1 VDTNLLLLFFVGIF
15 DARYISR
22 YIRTTTYNEADF
34 VVLAQVLQTF
44 RRIIVTPHI
53 LTEVSNLSR
62 DIDRG
67 RRYEFFLLL
76 ESLLNAPSGQFVID
90 ERHRP
95 AKLISTESEFPLLGL
110 TDAAIIHRAA
120 HRRNL
125 VLTDDG
131 PLGEYLE
138 RRGIDFIG
146 FDDLR
151 TSFAPNAK

>member
-1 VDTNLLLLFFVGIF
+1 M
-15 DARYISR
+15 
-22 YIRTTTYNEADF
+22 
-34 VVLAQVLQTF
+34 
-44 RRIIVTPHI
+44 P
-53 LTEVSNLSR
+53 
-62 DIDRG
+62 
-67 RRYEFFLLL
+67 
-76 ESLLNAPSGQFVID
+76 PSGQFVID